1 MTESIDKGET
11 QSEKMQKGPL
21 LCIWTAL
28 VVERGARD
36 GSAQDAADHLD
47 DAQVVPFP
55 TEYIILYQAN
65 ITSG

>member
-1 MTESIDKGET
+1 MFAWHGIIYSVGKGHDL
-11 QSEKMQKGPL
+11 G
-21 LCIWTAL
+21 I
-28 VVERGARD
+28 VEMVRGARD

-55 TEYIILYQAN
+55 TEYTLPCQAN